1 MVNSWCRFY
10 QYIFSKFYII
20 IKKSRSKNSLIKKN
34 IIFSIAID
42 GSSASG
48 KTTGSKILSK
58 KLNFKLLSSGK
69 LYRYIAYKIIN
80 NKNKY
85 DKKFIINQ
93 SKNINLNKLKDKK
106 LYSLEVTK
114 LASIIAKKKY
124 IRNSLKK
131 FQINFIKNNKKI
143 IIEGRDIA
151 SKIMPNADLKI
162 FFKCSV
168 KEKAKRRLKEFKKI
182 NKKITLKEV
191 EKSLNLRDFSDK
203 NRKESPLLFVKGAVL
218 VDTTKLTIKQMEL
231 KLVTLVK
238 EKLFDKYGNI

>member
-1 MVNSWCRFY
+1 M
-10 QYIFSKFYII
+10 
-20 IKKSRSKNSLIKKN
+20 IKKN

-80 NKNKY
+80 NKNKF
-85 DKKFIINQ
+85 DKKFVINQ

-124 IRNSLKK
+124 IRNALKK
-131 FQINFIKNNKKI
+131 FQINFIKNNKKV

>member
-1 MVNSWCRFY
+1 M
-10 QYIFSKFYII
+10 
-20 IKKSRSKNSLIKKN
+20 IKKN
-34 IIFSIAID
+34 IKFSIAID

-48 KTTGSKILSK
+48 KTTGSKIISK
-58 KLNFKLLSSGK
+58 KFNFKLLSSGR
-69 LYRYIAYKIIN
+69 LYRYLAYKIIN
-80 NKNKY
+80 NKNRY

-93 SKNINLNKLKDKK
+93 SKNINLNKLKDKR

-124 IRNSLKK
+124 IRNALKQ
-131 FQINFIKNNKKI
+131 FQINFINKNKKV

-151 SKIMPNADLKI
+151 SKIMPKADLKI
-162 FFKCSV
+162 FFRCSV

-182 NKKITLKEV
+182 NKNITLKEV
-191 EKSLNLRDFSDK
+191 EKSLKLRDSSDK

-218 VDTTKLTIKQMEL
+218 VDTTKITIKQMEL